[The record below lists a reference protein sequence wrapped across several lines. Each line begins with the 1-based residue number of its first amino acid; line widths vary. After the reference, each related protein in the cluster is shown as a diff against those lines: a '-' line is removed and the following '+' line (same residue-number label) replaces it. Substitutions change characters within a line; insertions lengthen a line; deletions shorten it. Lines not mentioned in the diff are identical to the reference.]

1 MATALPHTDV
11 AGIARPAG
19 RLDIATALEPYSG
32 PWSARLAAHLL
43 RRAGFGSSS
52 DEAAR
57 YAGMPMHDAVDS
69 LIHFPSTAEL
79 PAPPALYDPRQA
91 IRNALMNAGGS
102 FLMGDAATKDMLRRQ
117 VGMEIRKGERDSVI
131 GLQRWW
137 LNRMLNTP
145 APLQEK
151 MALYFHG
158 HFTTATIQKGV
169 TPQMTL
175 DQNQLFRDNALGN
188 LRELTWNVSTD
199 PGMLIYLDNARSDAQ
214 HPNENYARELM
225 ELFTL
230 GVDHYTENDVRESA
244 RAWTGWI
251 VVRRTGKAMFVA
263 RRHDDGS
270 KTFLG
275 QTGNW
280 NGRDIVNIIYQQPAC
295 AAFWASSLL
304 NYFVYN
310 NPEPQL
316 VDAVAALMRKNDY
329 NLQPVMSTLLRS
341 NVFYSE
347 RAYRALVKSPVE
359 FVIGTYKALGLNE
372 VDEIAQRA
380 LLQMG
385 QVLFYPPNVAGW
397 PGGANWLTSQTVIA
411 RENFV
416 AGLMNSPM
424 MQQASWMDQ
433 VPLKAGTAAGEMVH
447 RILLG
452 DASPSA
458 VAQLTDYLNGAG
470 TSALGMLSGENYQ
483 ERVRGA
489 AYLTMAM
496 PAYQLN

>member
-1 MATALPHTDV
+1 MATAAPHTDV

-19 RLDIATALEPYSG
+19 RLDLQTALEPYAG
-32 PWSARLAAHLL
+32 PWNERLAAHLL
-43 RRAGFGSSS
+43 RRAGFGGT
-52 DEAAR
+52 AAEVR
-57 YAGMPMHDAVDS
+57 RLATMPMHAAVDS
-69 LIHFPSTAEL
+69 MVNFASTSAL
-79 PAPPALYDPRQA
+79 PAPPQLYDPRQILRQNVMGTLRA
-91 IRNALMNAGGS
+91 
-102 FLMGDAATKDMLRRQ
+102 LMGDDAQRREIFK
-117 VGMEIRKGERDSVI
+117 EIRKGERDSVI
-131 GLQRWW
+131 GLQQWW
-137 LNRMLNTP
+137 LERMLNTP

-169 TPQMTL
+169 TPQMTF

-188 LRELTWNVSTD
+188 LRDLTWQVSID
-199 PGMLIYLDNARSDAQ
+199 PAMLIYLDNAKNDAQ

-225 ELFTL
+225 ELFTM
-230 GVDHYTENDVRESA
+230 GVDHYTEQDVRESA

-251 VVRRTGKAMFVA
+251 VPRRTGKAMFVA
-263 RRHDDGS
+263 SRHDNGS

-275 QTGNW
+275 KTGNFS
-280 NGRDIVNIIYQQPAC
+280 GRDIVDVIYQQPAC
-295 AAFWASSLL
+295 AAFWANSLL
-304 NYFVYN
+304 NFFVYN

-316 VDAVAALMRKNDY
+316 VDAVAKLIRKNDY
-329 NLQPVMSTLLRS
+329 DLRPVMSTLLRS
-341 NVFYSE
+341 NVFYSG

-359 FVIGTYKALGLNE
+359 FVVGTYKSFDLKQ
-372 VDEIAQRA
+372 VDRSAQRA
-380 LLQMG
+380 LVQMG
-385 QVLFYPPNVAGW
+385 QILFYPPNVAGW
-397 PGGANWLTSQTVIA
+397 PGGANWLTSQTMIA

-424 MQQASWMDQ
+424 MQQVSWMEQ
-433 VPLKAGTAAGEMVH
+433 VPMKASSAASQLVQA
-447 RILLG
+447 ILYG
-452 DASPSA
+452 DASG
-458 VAQLTDYLNGAG
+458 VALSQLTDYLNGTG